1 MICKDRKVIYSYFEP
16 LKENAGFLVLRSN
29 FFDSAIMKMSVLSKE
44 FNERYLSDEKKPM
57 EFTVRAIVFDGPEHY
72 HKEINNPNLNID
84 ENCILIIRGCGP
96 IGYPGAAE
104 VVNMQPPDYLLK
116 KGITSLPCLGDGR
129 QSGTSESP
137 SILNVSPEAAV
148 GGGLAII
155 KNNDLIR
162 VDLNNKR
169 VDLILDNSEIK
180 SRFKDLKF
188 DYPNNQTPWQ
198 EIAREYT
205 GQLGDGACLD
215 LKEKY
220 IDVAKSKGIPRDNH

>member
-1 MICKDRKVIYSYFEP
+1 M
-16 LKENAGFLVLRSN
+16 
-29 FFDSAIMKMSVLSKE
+29 AIL
-44 FNERYLSDEKKPM
+44 
-57 EFTVRAIVFDGPEHY
+57 
-72 HKEINNPNLNID
+72 
-84 ENCILIIRGCGP
+84 
-96 IGYPGAAE
+96 
-104 VVNMQPPDYLLK
+104 
-116 KGITSLPCLGDGR
+116 
-129 QSGTSESP
+129 
-137 SILNVSPEAAV
+137 
-148 GGGLAII
+148 

-188 DYPNNQTPWQ
+188 DYPSNQTPWQ
-198 EIAREYT
+198 ELAREYT